1 MFIWTNDVIFA
12 TDVIFNQIMKK
23 ALKTGKPI
31 SQGKTSRP
39 SKVSDPESAYA
50 VRAKETV
57 LEYLGLASKAGSP
70 RRPEDHFFIDL
81 IRKGLPKKV
90 FDHLI
95 KRTGLTEDEMS
106 IILHVSKRT
115 LQRRD
120 QSAEFN
126 PEQSERLI
134 ELAKL
139 FTKGEDLLGGPD
151 QFKEWINTRVW
162 SLGDK
167 KPKEFMDT
175 SIGLGLLMD
184 ELGRIE
190 YGVHS

>member
-1 MFIWTNDVIFA
+1 
-12 TDVIFNQIMKK
+12 MKK
-23 ALKTGKPI
+23 AQKTRKLI
-31 SQGKTSRP
+31 SQGKASGTV
-39 SKVSDPESAYA
+39 KVSEPAVAYA
-50 VRAKETV
+50 ARAKETV
-57 LEYLGLASKAGSP
+57 IEYLGLVPKTSSP

-90 FDHLI
+90 FDHLM
-95 KRTGLTEDEMS
+95 KRTGLTEDEMAM
-106 IILHVSKRT
+106 ILHVSKRT

-120 QSAEFN
+120 LSSEFN

-139 FTKGEDLLGGPD
+139 FAKGEDVFGGPD
-151 QFKEWINTRVW
+151 QFKEWIDTRVL

-167 KPKEFMDT
+167 KPREFMDT
-175 SIGLGLLMD
+175 SIGLSILMD